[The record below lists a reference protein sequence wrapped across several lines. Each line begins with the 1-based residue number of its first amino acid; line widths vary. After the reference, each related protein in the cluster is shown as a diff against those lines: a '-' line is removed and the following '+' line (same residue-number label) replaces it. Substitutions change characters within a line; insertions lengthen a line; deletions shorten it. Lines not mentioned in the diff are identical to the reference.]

1 MNALP
6 DGDVANTVRP
16 FCAAVD
22 AKYGQVL
29 TYNYKYLGNDKY
41 EQSAVAE
48 YLTDLLRNSFQTDF
62 AILNGGGFKADL
74 PVGNVTARRLMEIYP
89 HSDKIV
95 VLQNKYF
102 INR

>member
-6 DGDVANTVRP
+6 NEYVANAVRP
-16 FCAAVD
+16 LCNAVD
-22 AKYGQVL
+22 EKYGQVL

-48 YLTDLLRNSFQTDF
+48 YLTDLLRHSFNADF

-74 PVGNVTARRLMEIYP
+74 PVGKVTARRVMLLLL
-89 HSDKIV
+89 S
-95 VLQNKYF
+95 LC
-102 INR
+102 